1 MRGKSKGNQFCFE
14 LAGNSVRVTEGSSYR
29 GSTVVHSSL
38 FSRCMALPLFFSF
51 LRFLHLSVKNFDF

>member
-1 MRGKSKGNQFCFE
+1 MRGKSRGNQFCFE
-14 LAGNSVRVTEGSSYR
+14 LAGIRVTEGSSYR

-38 FSRCMALPLFFSF
+38 FSRCMALRLFFSF